1 VLCTN
6 KAVNVLDFRVPT
18 GIAMKIPTFGEQI
31 YSVFANGD
39 MVLAGTGNIKTK
51 TQTEVFSSSKENTQ
65 PSITQC
71 KVNQWSI
78 RQGKPMNVYT
88 LPEMEGKSSKTS
100 INQVWGDAQSVMALN
115 GNGLYI
121 FDVEQRM
128 ELQHVICPDDLAFR
142 TFDYATS
149 HLLLISRDRPPLW
162 CNWP

>member
-1 VLCTN
+1 
-6 KAVNVLDFRVPT
+6 
-18 GIAMKIPTFGEQI
+18 
-31 YSVFANGD
+31 
-39 MVLAGTGNIKTK
+39 
-51 TQTEVFSSSKENTQ
+51 
-65 PSITQC
+65 
-71 KVNQWSI
+71 
-78 RQGKPMNVYT
+78 MNVYT

-128 ELQHVICPDDLAFR
+128 ELQHVICPDNLAFR

-149 HLLLISRDRPPLW
+149 RLLLISRDRPPLW